1 MRDKSVVRS
10 SVIPSARYCC
20 SGSLLRLANGSTI
33 IDKRGAVGGFVIDVV
48 VASTVAGSV
57 EGDLVADQPH
67 QPTTARTSTA
77 AATAATTA
85 HGAARRRRGVVD
97 IFAAG
102 NSAIASGRS
111 AKTRTERAM
120 FLTLCSPLSSNGY
133 GSLSLIWSRT
143 TRETQ
148 IPPGSD
154 NASSR
159 AATLTPSP

>member
-1 MRDKSVVRS
+1 MCEIRDRSVVRS
-10 SVIPSARYCC
+10 SVIPSAKYCC

-33 IDKRGAVGGFVIDVV
+33 IDKRGAVGGCVIDVV
-48 VASTVAGSV
+48 VASTVGGSV
-57 EGDLVADQPH
+57 GEDLVPDQPH

-77 AATAATTA
+77 AATA
-85 HGAARRRRGVVD
+85 HGAARRRAGIVD

-154 NASSR
+154 NPSSR